1 MVCPKCGVT
10 NRSGARFCKK
20 CGTVLE
26 QVAPSPPP
34 RAAPPP
40 MPAAPPVA
48 PPPVVSPPPPVPA
61 APPVVPPVPR
71 PPATDAASPGGAG
84 RVIGGVGLFG
94 GYILAIVG
102 ALVALGAF
110 FLPWFPVGEKML
122 TGFDTVLQIFG
133 EEENQ
138 WFLAWSLVPLGM
150 LGVLLLGLV
159 GLAMGLFRRRLSA
172 GLARVTLVLP
182 LLVALSG
189 VCGCFPL
196 GSPLLDPLIKSNFD
210 VNSLGSELA
219 LLGYGFWIALAGVVV
234 SLVGVLIALIG
245 GLMARRRASS

>member
-20 CGTVLE
+20 CGAVLE

-40 MPAAPPVA
+40 PMPAAPPVA
-48 PPPVVSPPPPVPA
+48 PPVAPPPA
-61 APPVVPPVPR
+61 A
-71 PPATDAASPGGAG
+71 DAASPGRAG
-84 RVIGGVGLFG
+84 RVIGGIGLFG

-122 TGFDTVLQIFG
+122 TGLETVLQAF
-133 EEENQ
+133 EEENNQ
-138 WFLAWSLVPLGM
+138 WFLAWGLVPLGT
-150 LGVLLLGLV
+150 LGVLLLGFLGLV
-159 GLAMGLFRRRLSA
+159 MGAFRKKLSA
-172 GLARVTLVLP
+172 GLARVTLLLP

-196 GSPLLDPLIKSNFD
+196 GSPLLAPLTKSNFD
-210 VNSLGSELA
+210 FNSLGSELA
-219 LLGYGFWIALAGVVV
+219 LLGYGFWIALAGVGV
-234 SLVGVLIALIG
+234 SLIGVLIALVG
-245 GLMARRRASS
+245 GLMARRRAAS

>member
-1 MVCPKCGVT
+1 
-10 NRSGARFCKK
+10 
-20 CGTVLE
+20 
-26 QVAPSPPP
+26 
-34 RAAPPP
+34 
-40 MPAAPPVA
+40 
-48 PPPVVSPPPPVPA
+48 
-61 APPVVPPVPR
+61 
-71 PPATDAASPGGAG
+71 
-84 RVIGGVGLFG
+84 VIGGVGLFG

-122 TGFDTVLQIFG
+122 TGLDTVLQAFG

-138 WFLAWSLVPLGM
+138 WFLAWSLVPLGT
-150 LGVLLLGLV
+150 LGVLLFGLV
-159 GLAMGLFRRRLSA
+159 GLAMGLFRKRLSA
-172 GLARVTLVLP
+172 GLARMTLLLP

-189 VCGCFPL
+189 ACGCLPL
-196 GSPLLDPLIKSNFD
+196 GSPLLEPLTQSNFD